1 MGSGKAGREWSDR
14 EVEEVEGLMTDVLVL
29 VDEEHNRNLEAVA
42 VRVVDDLKVE
52 LNILVIKKE

>member
-1 MGSGKAGREWSDR
+1 
-14 EVEEVEGLMTDVLVL
+14 MTDVLVL

-52 LNILVIKKE
+52 LNILVIRKE